1 MAPKGLH
8 IDKDGCRASL
18 HGQWLDLTPVEFR
31 LLSTLASAPGRV
43 WSRRRLL
50 DHLYTDYRIVTDRPV
65 DSHGKNL
72 RRKLPQAGAHNRKS
86 DVESKSVSVR
96 VDLGERQK

>member
-31 LLSTLASAPGRV
+31 LLRTLASAPGRV
-43 WSRRRLL
+43 WSRSQLM
-50 DHLYTDYRIVTDRPV
+50 DHLYTDSRIVTDRPV
-65 DSHGKNL
+65 DRPVKNL
-72 RRKLPQAGAHNRKS
+72 RRKLTNAGAEGDTHAPLDRKS
-86 DVESKSVSVR
+86 AVS
-96 VDLGERQK
+96 GKERAVH